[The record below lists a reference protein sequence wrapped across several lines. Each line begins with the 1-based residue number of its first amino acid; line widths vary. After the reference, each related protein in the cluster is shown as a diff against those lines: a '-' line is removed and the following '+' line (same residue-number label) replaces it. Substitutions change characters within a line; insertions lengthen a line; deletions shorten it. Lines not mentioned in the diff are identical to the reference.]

1 MIMCKLVSLKTNY
14 GAKIN
19 VADIKKDCISNIV
32 NQAEQC
38 NKIECIILFGSS
50 LEERCKDYSDIDIA
64 IISSLTKS
72 RLFRLASYD
81 KFTTDIY
88 SKNIE
93 QDYDILQFTS
103 WEDIANRNDSICREI
118 IEKGK
123 IIYKRRIPNV

>member
-38 NKIECIILFGSS
+38 NKIECNILFGSS